1 MWWLELHPL
10 SASRTRLIV
19 GSSFPRKTAERG
31 DFEEVAQRYYRR
43 WDISIPEDN
52 VISNLLQK
60 GLSSPFAR
68 PGRLTHLEPLVHDLA
83 NWVLDRVLDDLAP
96 R

>member
-1 MWWLELHPL
+1 L

-19 GSSFPRKTAERG
+19 GSSFPRKTVERADFAEVV
-31 DFEEVAQRYYRR
+31 ERYYKR

-52 VISNLLQK
+52 DISKLQQR
-60 GLSSPFAR
+60 GLDSPFAR

-83 NWVLDRVLDDLAP
+83 NWVLDRVLDEGPAA
-96 R
+96 